1 MTDDIIDEA
10 KLREL
15 MKEVE
20 ALPRSIDPPADAWA
34 KIRAEIEATGGER
47 HGDDAIELQP
57 KRSARIAFWQ
67 RPMFLAAAALL
78 LVAGSSAVTA
88 IALNRRGAP
97 SIARPVPTR
106 MAVGTDRNTGPAS
119 LAQFTVVE
127 SDYLRAVNDLSA
139 TLESEEDA
147 LSPETIAKLRESI
160 KVIDAAILE
169 ARNALAADPANRTL
183 IQMLANSYEQKV
195 DLLKRTTEMARG

>member
-1 MTDDIIDEA
+1 MTDDTIDEA

-34 KIRAEIEATGGER
+34 KIRAEIEATGDTG
-47 HGDDAIELQP
+47 HGDEVIELQP
-57 KRSARIAFWQ
+57 KRAGRVAFWQ

-97 SIARPVPTR
+97 SGSVRCR
-106 MAVGTDRNTGPAS
+106 REWR
-119 LAQFTVVE
+119 LAQT
-127 SDYLRAVNDLSA
+127 A
-139 TLESEEDA
+139 TLA
-147 LSPETIAKLRESI
+147 RRPGAVHRR
-160 KVIDAAILE
+160 LE
-169 ARNALAADPANRTL
+169 
-183 IQMLANSYEQKV
+183 
-195 DLLKRTTEMARG
+195 